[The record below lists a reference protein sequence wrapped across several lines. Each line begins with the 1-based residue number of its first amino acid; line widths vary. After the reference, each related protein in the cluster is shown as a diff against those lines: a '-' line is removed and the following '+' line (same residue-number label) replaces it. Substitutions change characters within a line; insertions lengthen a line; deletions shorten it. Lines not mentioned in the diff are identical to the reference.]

1 VRFRIVARC
10 AVVVLCGVAGC
21 GDNGTTVGDADA
33 GGTVRRDGS
42 PPAPDTGA
50 IEPGA
55 LPEGDTG
62 IAARYPGDVGIE
74 GDPSVV
80 FFDDFEAT
88 ASPADLRDRW
98 DVVWNEAT
106 LRIAEEPA
114 NVNAGARAVEMIFPR
129 GGEVGNGLM
138 KHLTVEREVLFLRF
152 YSKFDP
158 ALDITGAGSFH
169 NCGSISAHYHVDG
182 MSTPG
187 VPADGT
193 NKFLVSY
200 EATVWSGPAPGHLI
214 AYVYHPEQRDNYGDI
229 FFPTGEIMPNTS
241 LPGDFGDD
249 FVPRPNI
256 TPELGRW
263 HSFELMVRANTPG
276 RRDGRIAMW
285 LDGRLIADFPNM
297 RLRDVD
303 SLLIDYLNVG
313 GYINP
318 NDVRENRLWFDDVVA
333 ATSYI
338 GPRL

>member
-1 VRFRIVARC
+1 MRWVS
-10 AVVVLCGVAGC
+10 VVVCGLGFLGGTGC
-21 GDNGTTVGDADA
+21 GDDGAGRDSDA
-33 GGTVRRDGS
+33 GGTVRPDGS
-42 PPAPDTGA
+42 RPADSGPVD
-50 IEPGA
+50 PGS

-62 IAARYPGDVGIE
+62 IAARYPGDVGIAD
-74 GDPSVV
+74 DPSVI
-80 FFDDFEAT
+80 FADDFEAT
-88 ASPADLRDRW
+88 ASPSDLRDRW

-106 LRIAEEPA
+106 LRVAEEPE
-114 NVNAGARAVEMIFPR
+114 NVNAGARAIEMIFPR

-138 KHLTVEREVLFLRF
+138 KHLTDEREVLFLRF
-152 YSKFDP
+152 HSKFDP

-169 NCGSISAHYHVDG
+169 NGGSISAHYHVDG

-187 VPADGT
+187 VRADGT

-200 EATVWSGPAPGHLI
+200 EATVWSGPPPGHLI
-214 AYVYHPEQRDNYGDI
+214 AYVYHPGQRDDYGDI
-229 FFPTGEIMPNTS
+229 FFPNGEVMPNTS

-249 FVPRPNI
+249 FVARPNV

-263 HSFELMVRANTPG
+263 HAFELMVRANTPG
-276 RRDGRIAMW
+276 ARDGRIAMW

-297 RLRDVD
+297 RFRDVD
-303 SLLIDYLNVG
+303 TLLIDYLNIG